1 MKKIMLRICRD
12 IKNVQAVA
20 AALALYV
27 IFSHL
32 IFRAFCPMVIM
43 TGFPCPGCGMTRA
56 LFYLITGR
64 FAESVR
70 MHPAGIWVVI
80 LFLYFCWNRYIM
92 GRKAKGM
99 KLLIIATCVILIACY
114 VWRMA
119 LYFPERPPY
128 VYTAQN
134 VLARIFPFY
143 EQILHELKIM

>member
-1 MKKIMLRICRD
+1 MKKIMLRICQD
-12 IKNVQAVA
+12 IKNMRMAVT
-20 AALALYV
+20 ALALYA

-99 KLLIIATCVILIACY
+99 QLLIAATCVMLVVCY
-114 VWRMA
+114 IWRMA
-119 LYFPERPPY
+119 LYFPGRTPY
-128 VYTAQN
+128 VYRERN
-134 VLARIFPFY
+134 ILAKILPFY
-143 EQILHELKIM
+143 EQMLHELKIM